1 MSDSPGPSS
10 FLSKSSTSFWKLI
23 LIGFL
28 ILVLMIPV
36 VWIVTLVNE
45 RHDRSDTVMEE
56 IASKWGAEQLISGP
70 FISVPYYEVEEQ
82 TDRDVPNRLK
92 TVTRY
97 LYLTPD
103 SLNITGSVES
113 TTHRRSIFEVPGYKA
128 NISLECSIPMSI
140 DTAVLPQE
148 VVPDWKN
155 ALLIFDVKDNRGLK
169 ELTGIINDQPLFFR
183 QSYNVLKLT
192 QIHQPEI
199 EPSENQRRLK
209 YKYHS
214 DNNNELF
221 FKYEAKIPIQPQEPT
236 KISLNLTLTGTQQ
249 LSFLASALKE
259 TINLSGDW
267 PSPSFNGDILPDS
280 REVTSQGFTSRW
292 QTSYL
297 NTGNK
302 AFWTSKELNLRYS
315 VLGVSFLMTVNS
327 YQQTTRTLKYS
338 ILFLLL
344 TFMTFFFTEITS
356 RQRIHPIQYLMVG
369 CSLVIFYL
377 LLLSL
382 SEHLGFGWSYLVAAA
397 SVILQITL
405 YCYTILHTRKFAL
418 QTGGILTALYAF
430 LYVLLQL
437 EDSALLVGS
446 ISLFVLLGVAMYA
459 VRNVKWYNKE

>member
-1 MSDSPGPSS
+1 MPDTPERPSYIPKTTS
-10 FLSKSSTSFWKLI
+10 SFWKLI

-36 VWIVTLVNE
+36 FWIVTLVNE
-45 RHDRSDTVMEE
+45 RHNRSDSVMEE

-70 FISVPYYEVEEQ
+70 FISVPYYEAEEL
-82 TDRDVPNRLK
+82 TDRDSTKRLK

-113 TTHRRSIFEVPGYKA
+113 TTHRRSFFEVPGYKA
-128 NISLECSIPMSI
+128 NISLGCSIPMSI
-140 DTAVLPQE
+140 DADVLPQE

-169 ELTGIINDQPLFFR
+169 ELTGIINGQPLIFR
-183 QSYNVLKLT
+183 QSYNVLKLS
-192 QIHQPEI
+192 QIYQPDI
-199 EPSENQRRLK
+199 ESSENQRRLK

-214 DNNNELF
+214 DNNELF

-302 AFWTSKELNLRYS
+302 AYWTSKELNLHYS

-327 YQQTTRTLKYS
+327 YQQSTRTLKYS

-344 TFMTFFFTEITS
+344 TFMTFYFAEITS

-369 CSLVIFYL
+369 CSLIIFYL

-382 SEHLGFGWSYLVAAA
+382 SEHLGFGWSYLIAAA
-397 SVILQITL
+397 GVILQITL
-405 YCYTILHTRKFAL
+405 YCYTILRTRKFAV
-418 QTGGILTALYAF
+418 QTGGMLTALYVF
-430 LYVLLQL
+430 LYILLQL
-437 EDSALLVGS
+437 EDIALLVGS
-446 ISLFVLLGVAMYA
+446 ISLFAMLGVAMYA
-459 VRNVKWYNKE
+459 VRNVKWYNQE